1 MMNLLSKMSDRVR
14 LLGALADPTRLR
26 ILSALKET
34 ELSVAELQEVLGVG
48 QSRISNHLSLLKGV
62 GLVRDRREGQKAY
75 YRRAEAPS
83 GALREAWSFAEGAAA
98 ELATKARDVE
108 ALRLVLSQRQ
118 EKSKRYFDAVAG
130 RLGKKYCPGR
140 SWEAVGRLLLALAP
154 RETFADLGA
163 GEGLISQLLAARAKK
178 VIAVD
183 NSPRMVEVGRDLAKR
198 SGLRNLEYR
207 LGDLEN
213 PPIKPG
219 SVDVAILS
227 QALHHAVHPP
237 KALDAAFK
245 ILRPG
250 GRVLILDLA
259 EHSFEAAREL
269 YADIWLGF
277 APVDL
282 GRMMREAGFEGVS
295 VEIVAREK
303 EGPGFQTLLAVGH
316 KPD

>member
-1 MMNLLSKMSDRVR
+1 M
-14 LLGALADPTRLR
+14 GALADPTRLR
-26 ILSALKET
+26 ILFALKET

-62 GLVRDRREGQKAY
+62 GLVRDRREGQRSY
-75 YRRAEAPS
+75 YRRGEAPS
-83 GALREAWSFAEGAAA
+83 VALKEAWSFAEGAAM
-98 ELATKARDVE
+98 ELATKARDSE
-108 ALRLVLSQRQ
+108 ALRLVLSHRQ

-198 SGLRNLEYR
+198 SGLKNLEYR

-237 KALDAAFK
+237 KALEAAFK
-245 ILRPG
+245 ILHPG

-259 EHSFEAAREL
+259 EHNFEAAREL
-269 YADIWLGF
+269 YADVWLGF
-277 APVDL
+277 APADL
-282 GRMMREAGFEGVS
+282 GKMMREAGFEGVS

-303 EGPGFQTLLAVGH
+303 EGPGFQTILAVGH
-316 KPD
+316 KPA